1 MAGTYDHEERERI
14 RREMDEAAHWIDARP
29 SDPPANHPEA
39 VFPATGRIYFLTP
52 SRIEDVDFPL
62 GSGSLT
68 IGRPHDGAYAAALD
82 RRAAKCAFVFAGRT
96 GASTP
101 HGVALATLLEQLRM
115 SLDIS
120 VRDQWREIR
129 EMELFSIDLKD
140 VRIAVRTRHPAM
152 REGLEGLRRAS
163 SGDPQFDGL
172 EGPAEANVATGTVT
186 ASKEALSP
194 AWMAARSAVSELHA
208 PIVCMGTPFISPG
221 AGYLFAVHPLATL
234 EPWGLVGFTHH
245 GTVREAG
252 VRFFSRRMLAQRDP
266 DRDDALVWPRQG
278 FPLFAHFAR
287 RKVYAAAG
295 LCKRGWAGL
304 RRGLGSLLGL
314 PRILAAVDYLE
325 AWAALVRAAR
335 LLTRELR
342 LLIGAVIVLAI
353 AVLALISGHL

>member
-39 VFPATGRIYFLTP
+39 VIPATGRIYFLTP
-52 SRIEDVDFPL
+52 SRIDDVDFPL
-62 GSGSLT
+62 GSGSLA
-68 IGRPHDGAYAAALD
+68 IGRPHDRAEAAALD
-82 RRAAKCAFVFAGRT
+82 RRKANCPFVLAART
-96 GASTP
+96 GASSP

-129 EMELFSIDLKD
+129 EMELFSIDVRD
-140 VRIAVRTRHPAM
+140 VRVAVRTRHPAM

-172 EGPAEANVATGTVT
+172 EGPADAGVGTGTVT

-194 AWMAARSAVSELHA
+194 AWMAVRSAVGELHA
-208 PIVCMGTPFISPG
+208 PIIYLGTPFISPG
-221 AGYLFAVHPLATL
+221 AGYVFAVHPLETL
-234 EPWGLVGFTHH
+234 KPWGLVGFTHH
-245 GTVREAG
+245 GTLREAG
-252 VRFFSRRMLAQRDP
+252 IRFFSRQTLAQRDP
-266 DRDDALVWPRQG
+266 DRGDALVWPRQV

-295 LCKRGWAGL
+295 VCKRGWG
-304 RRGLGSLLGL
+304 RIRSGLGSLLGL

-325 AWAALVRAAR
+325 AWAALARAAR

-342 LLIGAVIVLAI
+342 LLIVAVAVLAI
-353 AVLALISGHL
+353 AVLALVSGRL